1 MRIYLR
7 YLRSECVTTLLF
19 GLFLLGCA
27 YILVVI
33 FPSIAKIQMMGDYFD
48 AMPAFLKA
56 FIGQEIINITTL
68 EGFLTVEYFNT
79 TWLLVMGVFSCL
91 FAGALVAEETEKKTL
106 EILFSAPVTRTRFI
120 VSRFAGFVTLLASLS
135 AISFV
140 GICLGEWEIGA
151 SIDKRLMAYA
161 FLSGTLCLVT
171 VGSIGLF
178 LSCVFNEQRQA
189 IGATIAIFF
198 TLYIFNVIALL
209 LEQYP
214 TLKYFS
220 LFQYYDASK
229 IFQRQTIHWPDMA
242 ILLGVFW
249 VMFGASVLTFRR
261 KDLYV

>member
-19 GLFLLGCA
+19 ALFLLGCA
-27 YILVVI
+27 FVLVAI
-33 FPSIAKIQMMGDYFD
+33 FPSITKIQVMHEYFD
-48 AMPAFLKA
+48 AIPAYMKA
-56 FIGQEIINITTL
+56 FIGQDIINITTL
-68 EGFLTVEYFNT
+68 EGFMTVEYFNT
-79 TWLLVMGVFSCL
+79 TWLLIMGVFSCL

-106 EILFSAPVTRTRFI
+106 EILFSTPVTRTQFI
-120 VSRFAGFVTLLASLS
+120 VSKFAGFVTLLAFLS
-135 AISFV
+135 AASFA
-140 GICLGEWEIGA
+140 GICLGEWEMGE
-151 SIDKRLMAYA
+151 SIDKRLMVYA
-161 FLSGTLCLVT
+161 FASGTMCIAT

-178 LSCVFNEQRQA
+178 LSCVFNEQRRA

-229 IFQRQTIHWPDMA
+229 IFQRQAIQWVDMA
-242 ILLGVFW
+242 ILLGVSS
-249 VMFGASVLTFRR
+249 VMFSASVFTFRR
-261 KDLYV
+261 KEIYV

>member
-27 YILVVI
+27 YVLVAI
-33 FPSIAKIQMMGDYFD
+33 FPSITQIQVMEDYFD
-48 AMPAFLKA
+48 AIPEFLKA
-56 FIGQEIINITTL
+56 LIGQEIINITTL

-120 VSRFAGFVTLLASLS
+120 LGKFAGFITLLAFLS
-135 AISFV
+135 VISFV
-140 GICLGEWEIGA
+140 GICLGEWEIGE
-151 SIDKRLMAYA
+151 SIDKRLKVYA
-161 FLSGTLCLVT
+161 FLSGTVCLAT

-178 LSCVFNEQRQA
+178 LSCVVNEQRRA

-229 IFQRQTIHWPDMA
+229 IFQRQAMHWPDIA
-242 ILLGVFW
+242 ILLCVFS
-249 VMFGASVLTFRR
+249 VVLGASILTFRR
-261 KDLYV
+261 KDIYL

>member
-27 YILVVI
+27 YVLVAI
-33 FPSIAKIQMMGDYFD
+33 FPSITRIQVMEDYFE
-48 AMPAFLKA
+48 AIPEFLKA
-56 FIGQEIINITTL
+56 LIGQEIINITTL

-106 EILFSAPVTRTRFI
+106 EILFSTPVTRTQFL
-120 VSRFAGFVTLLASLS
+120 VSRFAGFVTLLIFLA
-135 AISFV
+135 AVSFV
-140 GICLGEWEIGA
+140 GICLGEWEIGK
-151 SIDKRLMAYA
+151 SIDKRLMAYV
-161 FLSGTLCLVT
+161 FVSGTLCLAA
-171 VGSIGLF
+171 VGSIGMF
-178 LSCVFNEQRQA
+178 LSCVFNEQRRA
-189 IGATIAIFF
+189 IGATIAVFF

-229 IFQRQTIHWPDMA
+229 IFQRKAIQWLDMA
-242 ILLGVFW
+242 ILLGVFA
-249 VMFGASVLTFRR
+249 VMFGASVVTFRR
-261 KDLYV
+261 KEIYV